1 MLSLSSNQSVD
12 SARLGAGSVRSGMRR
27 SREMIPASTAA
38 STAGAG
44 SVMAAFERK
53 EEERK
58 KEKGG
63 KEKVTEERG
72 EKDTKEKNNQWL
84 LEGAL
89 ALALEERSSERSA
102 QNRPS
107 S

>member
-1 MLSLSSNQSVD
+1 MLSLFLCSPID

-38 STAGAG
+38 SAAGAG

-58 KEKGG
+58 KEERG
-63 KEKVTEERG
+63 KEKVIEGRG
-72 EKDTKEKNNQWL
+72 EKKKHKEKK
-84 LEGAL
+84 
-89 ALALEERSSERSA
+89 
-102 QNRPS
+102 
-107 S
+107 